1 MYWDPLHSLL
11 EEGVHACL
19 ADEQVRP
26 LDHHDAG
33 KETGVT
39 GILQLFPLVVALGHG
54 QRNNREALHCTL
66 LWLRLAVWEGKI
78 FSLDQTPYNASVTY
92 AVTFVRST
100 LA

>member
-54 QRNNREALHCTL
+54 QRINRETLKPCTAHYCGSG
-66 LWLRLAVWEGKI
+66 WLYGRAKSSAWIKPLTMHL
-78 FSLDQTPYNASVTY
+78 SPML
-92 AVTFVRST
+92 
-100 LA
+100 